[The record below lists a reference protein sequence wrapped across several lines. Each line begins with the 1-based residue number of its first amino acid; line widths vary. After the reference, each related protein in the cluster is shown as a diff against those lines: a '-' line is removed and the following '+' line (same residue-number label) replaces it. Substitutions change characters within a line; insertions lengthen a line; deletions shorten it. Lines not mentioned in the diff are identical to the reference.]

1 MSSHIRRVVIAL
13 VLSTPAVGLYQQ
25 GQNGRQSIRDAKEKE
40 LRVQLLDAR
49 TTKPIAGTEV
59 KVYSD
64 NGIRCEQPPCPT
76 NGKEWKGRT
85 DAAGYVTIPRTAIQV
100 VANISTS
107 RHSADLIEDA
117 KRARGGGWVVELVP
131 EDSTQDLPPVPLK
144 LVDAKSGRALANVT
158 ARIDFPTESGGRDH
172 VEMRTNSLGY
182 LIIDFTPA
190 NARLFAESS
199 QLTVAGYKPVH
210 FEEIHRPQTLVLVP
224 R

>member
-107 RHSADLIEDA
+107 RHSADLIDRIIYHNPIAFLGQSPKFDVGSAPRSAAE
-117 KRARGGGWVVELVP
+117 KPLPRGE
-131 EDSTQDLPPVPLK
+131 S
-144 LVDAKSGRALANVT
+144 DAKSSAG
-158 ARIDFPTESGGRDH
+158 
-172 VEMRTNSLGY
+172 
-182 LIIDFTPA
+182 
-190 NARLFAESS
+190 
-199 QLTVAGYKPVH
+199 VAAA
-210 FEEIHRPQTLVLVP
+210 
-224 R
+224 